1 VVTIAADRALGNPSL
16 GEGAAAGTG
25 GARALNRARVLSR
38 ARAILAGIHDPEI
51 PAISIVDLGVVGEVR
66 LSNGR
71 LEVEL
76 LPTFIGCPALD
87 LVRADVLDKLAVLA
101 ADPADAVRTVA
112 VTTSYDPPWTA
123 ERITEA
129 GRQALVASGFAP
141 PSLSLESVPR
151 ATCPYCGS
159 RRTVLE
165 NAFGPTRCRSIHYC
179 TECRQP
185 FEQFKDA

>member
-1 VVTIAADRALGNPSL
+1 MAADQALGNRA
-16 GEGAAAGTG
+16 GAVNQAGTV
-25 GARALNRARVLSR
+25 NR
-38 ARAILAGIHDPEI
+38 ARAILAGIRDPEI
-51 PAISIVDLGVVGEVR
+51 PAISIVDLGIVGEVR
-66 LSNGR
+66 LSGGR

-87 LVRADVLDKLAVLA
+87 LVRADVLDRLAVLA
-101 ADPADAVRTVA
+101 ADPADAVQTVA
-112 VTTSYDPPWTA
+112 VRTSFDPPWTA

-129 GRQALVASGFAP
+129 GRRALVASGFAP

-179 TECRQP
+179 TDCRQP